1 TFAIRVNE
9 LAAKEMGITS
19 QALAQTIRTY
29 VYGTTASYWMA
40 PDGEQ
45 VDVRVRLPDQDRAR
59 LEQILNLPV
68 GFTANRQPIKLS
80 AVARVEAV
88 DSPKRIVRQ
97 NLLRRETV
105 TANVEGR
112 SSGEVGAEVQRLTKA
127 YSLPEG
133 VRFDIGGDTQE
144 QQEAFGQMV
153 GAMLLAILF
162 IYFVIASL
170 FRSFIQ
176 PIAIM
181 VSLPLALIGVAIA
194 LVSFGSTLNMFSIIG
209 LVMLMGLVTKNSILL
224 VDYANQQRRAGMS
237 VKEALM
243 IAGEVRIRPIIMTS
257 FAMIFGMLPLSL
269 ALNEGGE
276 LQAPMGQAI
285 IGGVITSTLL
295 TLVVVPVIYT
305 YLDQWTHR
313 QSSKT

>member
-1 TFAIRVNE
+1 MI
-9 LAAKEMGITS
+9 
-19 QALAQTIRTY
+19 
-29 VYGTTASYWMA
+29 
-40 PDGEQ
+40 
-45 VDVRVRLPDQDRAR
+45 
-59 LEQILNLPV
+59 
-68 GFTANRQPIKLS
+68 
-80 AVARVEAV
+80 
-88 DSPKRIVRQ
+88 
-97 NLLRRETV
+97 
-105 TANVEGR
+105 
-112 SSGEVGAEVQRLTKA
+112 
-127 YSLPEG
+127 
-133 VRFDIGGDTQE
+133 
-144 QQEAFGQMV
+144 
-153 GAMLLAILF
+153 GAMLLAIMF

-181 VSLPLALIGVAIA
+181 VSLPLSLIGVAIA

-224 VDYANQQRRAGMS
+224 VDYANQQRRAGLS

-243 IAGEVRIRPIIMTS
+243 VAGEVRIRPIIMTS

-295 TLVVVPVIYT
+295 TLVVVPIIYT

-313 QSSKT
+313 KSRTERA